1 MLRGQVARA
10 VAAVALLGLSVGCGS
25 GGGAEQPKGTGGG
38 ISVVAVTSTGEPTAR
53 PTPTPEPTPTP
64 TPVQVCEAN
73 PDPASPKVLQVEEPL
88 PNQQVKMPIR
98 VRGWWTN
105 IGLRNQGVAL
115 AIVDAKQTVL
125 QVLDPVP
132 PQPRTFRVAPPGLE
146 ITNDTRPFAA
156 DVVLADVTQ
165 PTPICLWV
173 YQETTPEGQ
182 PKGVVQ
188 VQVIVLP

>member
-1 MLRGQVARA
+1 MLRRQMAGA
-10 VAAVALLGLSVGCGS
+10 VAAVVLLGLSAGCGS
-25 GGGAEQPKGTGGG
+25 GGAEQPKGTGGG

-88 PNQQVKMPIR
+88 PNQQVRLPIR
-98 VRGWWTN
+98 VRGWGAN

-125 QVLDPVP
+125 QVLDVP
-132 PQPRTFRVAPPGLE
+132 PQPRTFRVAPAGLE

-156 DVVLADVTQ
+156 DVVLTDVTQ
-165 PTPICLWV
+165 PTPFCLWV
-173 YQETTPEGQ
+173 YQETTAEGQ